1 MSFYKKLFFTLLIS
15 NFLFAQD
22 FINDDL
28 IESLIDDFNREKYNS
43 VLKRINEI
51 DVKDSDNSI
60 NVLEIFSMKAY
71 LGLKEYDKALKIS
84 KKIDIRKLDNNLRTI
99 YALSLGDIFSEK
111 GFYDKAFESYLLAR
125 KSNVDKRSNKRINKR
140 IYNILPMNLNVKNLE
155 LLKVLEN
162 DFKNKNLISLAI
174 ALNSI
179 AIEDSDLAA
188 IFSSIDY
195 SQLDRDFRGYYNF
208 IRKNVDFGTNY
219 GKKVGVVLPLSGEN
233 KELSNAFLEGLL
245 ESNRI
250 SNSRNRI
257 QFIVIDNYGSQ
268 INTINAF
275 NDLVKNHNV
284 SAIIGP
290 YSDENLISGANSIS
304 NFNIPIF
311 TPFSTNSSLLN
322 INKNIYFLNS
332 SINFKNELL
341 VKYIL
346 EKLELKNIAII
357 APRSK
362 SGINE
367 VDSFLTSL
375 DRQNKEPVF
384 IGWYDI
390 DQDIDLRENFQKLR
404 KVAWEIENQNE
415 YQEFLGVDIDV
426 LDSMFDVDSDEVYDM
441 FNIKEDDSIDS
452 TKVIL
457 ETIDGI
463 FFPVERSS
471 LNFIASQISL
481 SNLETQLMGNDGW
494 LDMDLLK
501 EEAIYPHISDMIFVT
516 SYSPKYKV
524 GNSFDYDPVLN
535 NAFHFGL
542 DFSNFL
548 INSKSVNGRFILNNL
563 ADFKGYTREFDF
575 SQSQSNISPKIVKFS
590 NKRIYNTDQE

>member
-1 MSFYKKLFFTLLIS
+1 M
-15 NFLFAQD
+15 
-22 FINDDL
+22 
-28 IESLIDDFNREKYNS
+28 
-43 VLKRINEI
+43 
-51 DVKDSDNSI
+51 
-60 NVLEIFSMKAY
+60 
-71 LGLKEYDKALKIS
+71 
-84 KKIDIRKLDNNLRTI
+84 
-99 YALSLGDIFSEK
+99 
-111 GFYDKAFESYLLAR
+111 
-125 KSNVDKRSNKRINKR
+125 
-140 IYNILPMNLNVKNLE
+140 
-155 LLKVLEN
+155 
-162 DFKNKNLISLAI
+162 
-174 ALNSI
+174 
-179 AIEDSDLAA
+179 
-188 IFSSIDY
+188 
-195 SQLDRDFRGYYNF
+195 
-208 IRKNVDFGTNY
+208 
-219 GKKVGVVLPLSGEN
+219 
-233 KELSNAFLEGLL
+233 
-245 ESNRI
+245 
-250 SNSRNRI
+250 
-257 QFIVIDNYGSQ
+257 
-268 INTINAF
+268 
-275 NDLVKNHNV
+275 
-284 SAIIGP
+284 
-290 YSDENLISGANSIS
+290 
-304 NFNIPIF
+304 
-311 TPFSTNSSLLN
+311 
-322 INKNIYFLNS
+322 NS

-548 INSKSVNGRFILNNL
+548 INSKSVNGKFILNNL